1 MVSALR
7 IVSADPLVRDR
18 LNRLEDNTITKGVMD
33 TIYPWWWDEREFPR
47 RAVMTEWFYNPL
59 KGQPRY
65 IDVYRYR
72 SLAASEWVAMCV
84 MTIIEEV
91 AQIPWEIIP
100 KDPKLRESP
109 PEDILADIDEATY
122 FFNNPND
129 NKGETLNT
137 LLRALIRD
145 SLELDAATLVKGFSL
160 NSYVQH
166 PAGGFELKPRGQRQL
181 SELFCRDGAS
191 FLKETDVNGIEYRYW
206 QYSYLHPAVA
216 PIEFDVNE
224 IAYAMRYNRSYSV
237 YGWAETQSA
246 ETILNCLI
254 NSAFT
259 NASMFQEYAV
269 PSGVVSFTG
278 SEEDEQRLREYFRT
292 EIKGRFH
299 KVAILNKE
307 AKFTPLT
314 YTNRD
319 LEFIKG
325 QEWFA
330 KIMWAI
336 YKLTPSEVGFT
347 DDIRATGAAMSAQGT
362 IQKRKAILPLL
373 RLLEQ
378 ILNNQILNEISDR
391 IVLSFKYVDKEQEA
405 LDEQMDFQRIDKFLL
420 MPNEYRAR
428 KKLGAPLPFGDKPPQ
443 LTLAELKA
451 QQAKPFGSSPTGQ
464 PHQNIPTGPEEGLP
478 KIPLTAEG
486 QAIVEGRKA
495 WGGVPTEGYDFAEG
509 SLGGNDLYPAPVLT
523 WDNRT
528 GQVKVLPQGAMTI
541 PGRRYITRDGKIF
554 YVPQRKPLPVKPS
567 QPTKTIQRSPKNK
580 GFRDTSAD
588 VLKQYLKPT
597 REPFIGPY
605 EGDRKPQ
612 PKPLSGVGGNPKE
625 SIRDGMMLPG
635 ENPEEIRRARDAT
648 GPKAG
653 KPRARQSHASDQDY
667 PMGALGYRPDE
678 PVRDNDLG
686 TEQTPE
692 RIARARVG
700 MEYERPTKPF
710 GPIHHTDTQR
720 TGPKDSYQGGPEN
733 IGGKYKRRQG
743 GRIRKIGHP
752 PPGEG
757 PQSTGKVWRG
767 KQQRKEKVDLHRGGM
782 GAHRWERDETN
793 VPVATVT
800 EESDAHIDP
809 HYMKKPYPGRHREI
823 TEGDGYDVESRIV
836 PTRAGTPKIIDASKP
851 HADRQKGLARK
862 AKKRTTQPDNAP
874 MAPLAKP
881 RENLDPTGGASTE
894 QAPRLKPTPTIPR
907 GPKYPKDVPPIQ
919 PDTGAVG
926 AMRATAPSGAKY
938 LLRDKRGA
946 PPPFIPPFEP
956 AVAQGNTDTGSLGP
970 DHRETLGYAERDLS
984 KVHDDVRRSMWG
996 RKARKKQVN
1005 AYDTREEW
1013 KGGRLE
1019 TRLISAP
1026 KKAQIREAAR
1036 LGRKPLS
1043 SSASAKLSPL
1053 DVKMVPPIPSKA
1065 GGKRREASFLKTL
1078 IPPHDV
1084 YVEPFAGGAA
1094 LFFMLDDPG
1103 RAVLNDVNPR
1113 FTKVWQWIKQAT
1125 PEQVKSMMNRPWAAT
1140 RERWFHVRDQYK
1152 PKTVDDE
1159 VWQLLYVTRH
1169 SFMNRGDT
1177 WRGNLG
1183 SPDRE
1188 RSQNSAPNWLS
1199 RLDQY
1204 KEQLS
1209 EVKIENKDW
1218 KEIVHQY
1225 DSPNTFFYFDP
1236 PYEEKFVPDLIK
1248 TLPTLK
1254 GKWLLSFGEDERL
1267 ARGLSSKG
1275 MHTFIVPVTNTINK
1289 PTGERRT
1296 MRREL
1301 IAANYPIDV
1310 PKDLVFK
1317 AAFIGPEHTHS
1328 DAFRG
1333 PVKAER
1339 SLAKR
1344 LKEILKNF
1352 LARRLTRDQ
1361 ALREGH
1367 KAIDDNQTRITEI
1380 ARKHASRVIG
1390 KEILELAP
1398 EVSNRLETIRT
1409 QALSDFDRIL
1419 EDANSSRMA
1428 RTL

>member
-1 MVSALR
+1 LVSALR

-65 IDVYRYR
+65 VDVYRLR
-72 SLAASEWVAMCV
+72 SLAASEWVSMCV

-109 PEDILADIDEATY
+109 PEDVLADIEEATY

-145 SLELDAATLVKGFSL
+145 SLELDAASFVKGFSL

-166 PAGGFELKPRGQRQL
+166 PAGGFELKPKGQRQL
-181 SELFCRDGAS
+181 SELFVRDGAS

-237 YGWAETQSA
+237 YGWAEIQSA

-259 NASMFQEYAV
+259 NATMFQEYAV

-347 DDIRATGAAMSAQGT
+347 DDIRATGKAMSAQGT

-405 LDEQMDFQRIDKFLL
+405 LDDQMDLQKIQEGLL
-420 MPNEYRAR
+420 KINEYRAR
-428 KKLGAPLPFGDKPPQ
+428 KKLGAPVSWGEKPMQ
-443 LTLAELKA
+443 ITLAELKA
-451 QQAKPFGSSPTGQ
+451 QQPKLFGTQSRTSPHEG
-464 PHQNIPTGPEEGLP
+464 IPTGPEESLP
-478 KIPLTAEG
+478 KFPVTAEG
-486 QAIVEGRKA
+486 RTMVEGMKA
-495 WGGVPTEGYDFAEG
+495 WGGVPSEGYDFAKG
-509 SLGGNDLYPAPVLT
+509 SLGGNDLYAAPVLT

-528 GQVKVLPQGAMTI
+528 GQVKVLPQATVMI
-541 PGRRYITRDGKIF
+541 PGRRYINRQGEVFVIPAK
-554 YVPQRKPLPVKPS
+554 KP
-567 QPTKTIQRSPKNK
+567 QPTKPTLPQKTEAGAKRAFK
-580 GFRDTSAD
+580 DTAHD

-605 EGDRKPQ
+605 AGANKPRALH
-612 PKPLSGVGGNPKE
+612 PTAVGGSPHE
-625 SIRDGMMLPG
+625 SFRMGDLLPG
-635 ENPEEIRRARDAT
+635 ENPEEIRHARQAT
-648 GPKAG
+648 EPVPAG
-653 KPRARQSHASDQDY
+653 KPKARQNLATDKDY

-678 PVRDNDLG
+678 PIRDDDLG
-686 TEQTPE
+686 EDQTPE
-692 RIARARVG
+692 GIRQARVD
-700 MEYERPTKPF
+700 MEYERPSKPF
-710 GPIHHTDTQR
+710 GPMHHTQPER
-720 TGPKDSYQGGPEN
+720 TGPKDSYRGGPGN

-767 KQQRKEKVDLHRGGM
+767 KQEGPEKGDLHKGGM
-782 GAHRWERDETN
+782 GAHKWERDESN
-793 VPVATVT
+793 VPIATVT

-823 TEGDGYDVESRIV
+823 TEGGGYDVESRIV

-851 HADRQKGLARK
+851 HADRQKGLAPK

-874 MAPLAKP
+874 IAPLAKP

-919 PDTGAVG
+919 PDTGAIG

-938 LLRDKRGA
+938 VLRDKRGA
-946 PPPFIPPFEP
+946 PPPTKPSES
-956 AVAQGNTDTGSLGP
+956 TDTGSLGP
-970 DHRETLGYAERDLS
+970 DHRETLGYTERDLS
-984 KVHDDVRRSMWG
+984 KIQDDVKRSAWA

-1019 TRLISAP
+1019 THLVSAP
-1026 KKAQIREAAR
+1026 KRAQIQQAAR
-1036 LGRKPLS
+1036 EGRRPVS
-1043 SSASAKLSPL
+1043 SSARAKLR
-1053 DVKMVPPIPSKA
+1053 V
-1065 GGKRREASFLKTL
+1065 
-1078 IPPHDV
+1078 
-1084 YVEPFAGGAA
+1084 
-1094 LFFMLDDPG
+1094 G
-1103 RAVLNDVNPR
+1103 R
-1113 FTKVWQWIKQAT
+1113 KQ
-1125 PEQVKSMMNRPWAAT
+1125 
-1140 RERWFHVRDQYK
+1140 FG
-1152 PKTVDDE
+1152 PK
-1159 VWQLLYVTRH
+1159 
-1169 SFMNRGDT
+1169 
-1177 WRGNLG
+1177 
-1183 SPDRE
+1183 
-1188 RSQNSAPNWLS
+1188 
-1199 RLDQY
+1199 
-1204 KEQLS
+1204 
-1209 EVKIENKDW
+1209 
-1218 KEIVHQY
+1218 
-1225 DSPNTFFYFDP
+1225 
-1236 PYEEKFVPDLIK
+1236 
-1248 TLPTLK
+1248 
-1254 GKWLLSFGEDERL
+1254 
-1267 ARGLSSKG
+1267 
-1275 MHTFIVPVTNTINK
+1275 
-1289 PTGERRT
+1289 
-1296 MRREL
+1296 
-1301 IAANYPIDV
+1301 
-1310 PKDLVFK
+1310 
-1317 AAFIGPEHTHS
+1317 HTHS

-1361 ALREGH
+1361 ALTEGH
-1367 KAIDDNQTRITEI
+1367 KAIDENQARITEI

>member
-1 MVSALR
+1 MSLPQPSGEHAVATVADTSPLIQANQVEEKLVSALR

-405 LDEQMDFQRIDKFLL
+405 LEDQMDFQKIQQGIMKI
-420 MPNEYRAR
+420 NEYRAR
-428 KKLGAPLPFGDKPPQ
+428 KKLGPSVPWGEKPLQ
-443 LTLAELKA
+443 LTLAELKGG
-451 QQAKPFGSSPTGQ
+451 QQPGLFGAPKP
-464 PHQNIPTGPEEGLP
+464 HLNIPTGPEKGIP
-478 KIPLTAEG
+478 KIPLTAED
-486 QAIVEGRKA
+486 QAIVEGMKA

-509 SLGGNDLYPAPVLT
+509 SLGGNNLYAAPVLT
-523 WDNRT
+523 YDNRT
-528 GQVKVLPQGAMTI
+528 GQVKILPQGAMTI
-541 PGRRYITRDGKIF
+541 PGRRYITRDGKVF

-567 QPTKTIQRSPKNK
+567 QPTKTILRSPKNK

-605 EGDRKPQ
+605 EGDRKPR
-612 PKPLSGVGGNPKE
+612 PKPMSGVGGNPKE

-635 ENPEEIRRARDAT
+635 ESPEEIRRSRDAT

-653 KPRARQSHASDQDY
+653 RPRARQSGGSDQDY
-667 PMGALGYRPDE
+667 PMGALAYRPDE
-678 PVRDNDLG
+678 PVRDNDLSP
-686 TEQTPE
+686 EQTPE
-692 RIARARVG
+692 GIARARVSR
-700 MEYERPTKPF
+700 EYERPTKPF

-720 TGPKDSYQGGPEN
+720 TGPKDSYQGGPGN
-733 IGGKYKRRQG
+733 IGGQYKRRQG

-757 PQSTGKVWRG
+757 PQSTGEVYRG

-782 GAHRWERDETN
+782 GAHRWERDESN
-793 VPVATVT
+793 VPIATVT
-800 EESDAHIDP
+800 EESGAHIDP

-823 TEGDGYDVESRIV
+823 TEGGGYDVESRIV
-836 PTRAGTPKIIDASKP
+836 PTRAGTPKIIDASIP
-851 HADRQKGLARK
+851 HDDRAYLDRKFVRVKLSKADLNIDNVWKTHDMSEARMNEYFDMFDEERKEHPGFTREQIWQIVKDHMREKGLAPKARK
-862 AKKRTTQPDNAP
+862 RPTQPDNAP
-874 MAPLAKP
+874 IAPLAQP

-907 GPKYPKDVPPIQ
+907 GPKYPKDVPPVQ
-919 PDTGAVG
+919 PDTGAIG

-938 LLRDKRGA
+938 VLRDKRGA
-946 PPPFIPPFEP
+946 PPPTKPSES
-956 AVAQGNTDTGSLGP
+956 TDTGSLGP
-970 DHRETLGYAERDLS
+970 DHRETLGYTERDLS
-984 KVHDDVRRSMWG
+984 KIQDDVKRSAWA

-1019 TRLISAP
+1019 THLVSAP
-1026 KKAQIREAAR
+1026 KRAQIQQAAR
-1036 LGRKPLS
+1036 EGRRPVS
-1043 SSASAKLSPL
+1043 SSARAKLR
-1053 DVKMVPPIPSKA
+1053 V
-1065 GGKRREASFLKTL
+1065 
-1078 IPPHDV
+1078 
-1084 YVEPFAGGAA
+1084 
-1094 LFFMLDDPG
+1094 G
-1103 RAVLNDVNPR
+1103 R
-1113 FTKVWQWIKQAT
+1113 KQ
-1125 PEQVKSMMNRPWAAT
+1125 
-1140 RERWFHVRDQYK
+1140 FG
-1152 PKTVDDE
+1152 PK
-1159 VWQLLYVTRH
+1159 
-1169 SFMNRGDT
+1169 
-1177 WRGNLG
+1177 
-1183 SPDRE
+1183 
-1188 RSQNSAPNWLS
+1188 
-1199 RLDQY
+1199 
-1204 KEQLS
+1204 
-1209 EVKIENKDW
+1209 
-1218 KEIVHQY
+1218 
-1225 DSPNTFFYFDP
+1225 
-1236 PYEEKFVPDLIK
+1236 
-1248 TLPTLK
+1248 
-1254 GKWLLSFGEDERL
+1254 
-1267 ARGLSSKG
+1267 
-1275 MHTFIVPVTNTINK
+1275 
-1289 PTGERRT
+1289 
-1296 MRREL
+1296 
-1301 IAANYPIDV
+1301 
-1310 PKDLVFK
+1310 
-1317 AAFIGPEHTHS
+1317 HTHS

-1344 LKEILKNF
+1344 LKETLKNF

-1361 ALREGH
+1361 ALTEGH
-1367 KAIDDNQTRITEI
+1367 KVIDENQARITEI

-1390 KEILELAP
+1390 KEVLQLAP
-1398 EVSNRLETIRT
+1398 EVASRLEQIRT

-1419 EDANSSRMA
+1419 EDANSSRIA
-1428 RTL
+1428 KTL